1 MDEMRNRI
9 VKAQAEEKGQWS
21 YDLTDVMNPDLILEG
36 EEILVSSEPDD
47 DIREKKRDYFVQ
59 FLISV
64 IRKSVD
70 FGYAKC
76 LEHMNY

>member
-1 MDEMRNRI
+1 MRSRI
-9 VKAQAEEKGQWS
+9 VKAQAEENGQWS
-21 YDLTDVMNPDLILEG
+21 YDLTDVMNPDIILKG
-36 EEILVSSEPDD
+36 EEVLVNSEADD
-47 DIREKKRDYFVQ
+47 SIREEKRDFFAQ

-76 LEHMNY
+76 LEHMSY